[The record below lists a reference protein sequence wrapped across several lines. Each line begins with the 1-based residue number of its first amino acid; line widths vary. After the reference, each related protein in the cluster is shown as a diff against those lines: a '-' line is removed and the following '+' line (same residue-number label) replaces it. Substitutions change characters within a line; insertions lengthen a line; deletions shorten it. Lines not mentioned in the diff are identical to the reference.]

1 MKTLSNLKALFYF
14 LLLTIIACYED
25 PLSGSISNS
34 DCIDTNCADYRS
46 REEAQKDFNWN
57 RECRADLDADKDGL
71 ACEENNWVDYYNALN
86 SGGSSGGTG
95 CPTTSNCG
103 CSGKN
108 KSPCQSDPC
117 CRWIV
122 GTGCKCR

>member
-1 MKTLSNLKALFYF
+1 MTLSRLLYLN
-14 LLLTIIACYED
+14 LLLCFLIVSCSD
-25 PLSGSISNS
+25 PLSGSLSS
-34 DCIDTNCADYRS
+34 SECRDTNCADYNS
-46 REEAQKDFNWN
+46 RAEAQADFDWN
-57 RECRADLDADKDGL
+57 PDCRADLDADKDGL
-71 ACEENNWVDYYNALN
+71 ACEENNWTDYYNSLN
-86 SGGSSGGTG
+86 NNGGNTSG

-108 KSPCQSDPC
+108 KSECENDIC